1 MNLLIQAAN
10 IYTPA
15 ALKRKKLE
23 ELFACT
29 AAAFGCEMPGVQGLP
44 YDELLQSYAR
54 FTAAQA
60 NQALRRAIPDVLAQ
74 AAPRGSATPDVLP
87 KPATAQAKPQ
97 EPLLAMTPSQGV
109 IASGFCEAISTPP
122 VIASGFCEAISAPGN
137 RDEIASSQEPLLA
150 MTADESGRDLA
161 EVQRRL
167 YDGAYRMGQELRRA
181 FRVANTTDALA
192 AARVLY
198 RALGI
203 DLRATPA
210 GEVTVHRC
218 FFSDYYSSPVCRV
231 IASLDKGLFAGLSD
245 GGQLSFTQRITEG
258 SDCCK
263 ADFRPSPC
271 DRGRSLTTQVG

>member
-1 MNLLIQAAN
+1 VSAIRNRQSAIGNAMNLLIQAAN

-23 ELFACT
+23 DLFACT

-60 NQALRRAIPDVLAQ
+60 SQALRR
-74 AAPRGSATPDVLP
+74 GG
-87 KPATAQAKPQ
+87 
-97 EPLLAMTPSQGV
+97 GV

-137 RDEIASSQEPLLA
+137 RGEIASSQEPLLA

-167 YDGAYRMGQELRRA
+167 YDGAYRIGQELGRT
-181 FRVANTTDALA
+181 FRVANTADALA
-192 AARVLY
+192 AARLLY

-218 FFSDYYSSPVCRV
+218 FFSEFYSSPVCQV